1 MFSDQTMVS
10 ITNRP
15 RGDQLKTGDSFWKGK
30 QTQEGDLGWRQLWI
44 LHAQLVPH
52 KETGDGVGMF
62 ALRGCLRVLLSP
74 GTSSLSKIR
83 TWPGGLGNIGQ
94 PPADVRLS
102 FVADFAV
109 AAPRDKTAVRGA
121 PATER

>member
-1 MFSDQTMVS
+1 MEA
-10 ITNRP
+10 
-15 RGDQLKTGDSFWKGK
+15 K

-44 LHAQLVPH
+44 LHAQLVTH

-62 ALRGCLRVLLSP
+62 ALQGCRHVLLSP
-74 GTSSLSKIR
+74 GTSSLSKIC

-94 PPADVRLS
+94 PLADVLLS
-102 FVADFAV
+102 FVNDFAV

-121 PATER
+121 PAPER